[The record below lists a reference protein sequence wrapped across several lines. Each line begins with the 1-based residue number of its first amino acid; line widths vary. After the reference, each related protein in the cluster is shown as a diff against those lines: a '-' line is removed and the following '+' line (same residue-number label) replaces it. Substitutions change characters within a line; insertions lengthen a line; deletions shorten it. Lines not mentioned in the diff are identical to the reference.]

1 MTFLSVFGHTNID
14 FIAHVPKIPAPDE
27 STPFKGPVRSLGGT
41 AANVAA
47 WAGALGTPV
56 RLASM
61 VGFDFPPQFERDL
74 QRRGVDTRSLRRLAG
89 STTPVC
95 WIFADPDEH
104 QAAFINQG
112 AAVDGDPL
120 PVDRAAIRGAH
131 VVHIGTG
138 PPRHHAR
145 VAAAANAAGAAVS
158 FDPAQELSYAWTPSS
173 LRTMLRRVDL
183 LFLND
188 AELRRARRYLS
199 ASSDRALLRFV
210 PALVITHGAKG
221 SEYLSR
227 DEHVRSPAARA
238 SRVVNTTGAGDAFRG
253 GYYAAAYRGLA
264 PSARLAW
271 GAAAAS
277 LAVETSGTQPPI
289 PLTRAFHARLK
300 RAFSRL
306 EE

>member
-1 MTFLSVFGHTNID
+1 MAFLTVFGHTNID

-27 STPFKGPVRSLGGT
+27 STPFEGPVRSLGGT

-47 WAGALGTPV
+47 WAGALATPV

-74 QRRGVDTRSLRRLAG
+74 RRRGVDTRFLRRLRG

-95 WIFADPDEH
+95 WIFADPNEH

-112 AAVDGDPL
+112 AALDGDRL
-120 PVDRAAIRGAH
+120 PVDRAATRGAH
-131 VVHIGTG
+131 FVHICTG

-145 VAAAANAAGAAVS
+145 VAAAARAAGAAVS
-158 FDPAQELSYAWTPSS
+158 FDPGQELSYAWTPTSF
-173 LRTMLRRVDL
+173 RTMLRRVDV

-188 AELRRARRYLS
+188 AELGRARRYLS
-199 ASSDRALLRFV
+199 ASSERALLRFV
-210 PALVITHGAKG
+210 PSLVITHGSKG

-227 DEHVRSPAARA
+227 DEHVSCPATRA
-238 SRVVNTTGAGDAFRG
+238 ARVVNTTGAGDAFRG
-253 GYYAAAYRGLA
+253 GYYAAAYRGLS
-264 PSARLAW
+264 PRARLAW

-277 LAVETSGTQPPI
+277 LAVEAQGTQPPL

-300 RAFSRL
+300 RAFPRL